1 MVGFQLWVWRLINAL
16 VEGGVGNDRDVT
28 ADLHHKEKADL
39 HHKEKADLPDLPGK
53 LRNKRPH
60 AAVKVEAGQGC

>member
-39 HHKEKADLPDLPGK
+39 PDLPGK